1 MAFLDSTGLAHL
13 WSELKAKLNAKANAS
28 HTHAL
33 SGPTITGTLPVS
45 KGGTGGTT
53 QSAARSG
60 LGLGRMAT
68 KSSVDLT
75 GSDVTGALPISKG
88 GTGAETA
95 DAARTNL
102 GLGAL
107 AEKDSAAL
115 GEDVT
120 GVLPTSYGGTGAATP
135 FAAIQ
140 ALFSVGDAAGITTYP
155 TAPGIYRTTN
165 TKVCTNYTG
174 TISNYGVLVIFRAVY
189 AMHIYLAADGT
200 LIYGYSGDTFQ
211 QPTVWNKV
219 TPT

>member
-33 SGPTITGTLPVS
+33 SGPTITET
-45 KGGTGGTT
+45 
-53 QSAARSG
+53 
-60 LGLGRMAT
+60 
-68 KSSVDLT
+68 
-75 GSDVTGALPISKG
+75 LPISKG

-120 GVLPTSYGGTGAATP
+120 GVLPISYGGTGAATP

-140 ALFSVGDAAGITTYP
+140 ALFNVGDVPWITTYP
-155 TAPGIYRTTN
+155 TAPGIYRSTG
-165 TKVCTNYTG
+165 TKICTNYTG
-174 TISNYGVLVIFRAVY
+174 TISNYGVLVIFCAIY
-189 AMHIYLAADGT
+189 ALHIYLGSDGT

-211 QPTVWNKV
+211 QPTAWNKV